1 MRLIDADVLAQE
13 VKKSM
18 NTNTYNNSQTMINHI
33 LEHMNFLRLIESAPE
48 IDLIEPN
55 LKLAYY
61 WVREGNHIFRFPL
74 EFLE

>member
-18 NTNTYNNSQTMINHI
+18 NANTYDNPETMINHI

-48 IDLIEPN
+48 INPIKQHPN
-55 LKLAYY
+55 NAYG
-61 WVREGNHIFRFPL
+61 WIREGNEIFYFPL
-74 EFLE
+74 

>member
-18 NTNTYNNSQTMINHI
+18 NANTYDNPETMINHL

-48 IDLIEPN
+48 INPIKPHPN
-55 LKLAYY
+55 NAYG
-61 WVREGNHIFRFPL
+61 WTREGNNIFYFPL
-74 EFLE
+74 R

>member
-1 MRLIDADVLAQE
+1 MRLIDADALAQE

-48 IDLIEPN
+48 INPIKPHPN
-55 LKLAYY
+55 NAYG
-61 WVREGNHIFRFPL
+61 WIREGNNIFYFPL
-74 EFLE
+74 EG

>member
-48 IDLIEPN
+48 INPIKPHSN
-55 LKLAYY
+55 NAYG
-61 WVREGNHIFRFPL
+61 WTREGNNIFYFPL
-74 EFLE
+74 R